1 MDQENGAGHHAI
13 THAAVAELFASL
25 PEDAHGLINGMTK
38 DQYYLVLDHA
48 QEHQDRWYG
57 PTTHP
62 AWADGEAQREHGM
75 ADPHLTGEQNLAIDR
90 NYVEQN
96 LADARHGNE
105 MIHLGAAVH
114 ALEDSFSEAH
124 AWRGDAVNRG
134 DPSAPIE
141 SLNVFNPLPSPH
153 QHTWGWPFGTEGTHD
168 ARFDHVPVG
177 KNGDLIRGT
186 DIAAAHA
193 IAQALGAYHDH
204 QHEND
209 TSARKAIDATID
221 QFYKASESSVKVN
234 DVYTDSWAHERD
246 HRLEIHHHEIIE
258 YQSHADLAH
267 GADSH
272 HSYHHPGHH
281 ESEQPASSHDTY
293 HDELISAVS
302 RTDGGVA
309 TDATLPGGVTNSS
322 ADEVISAGSPFGGPP
337 NSPPDPSV
345 LAGDRDAG
353 HLDAPSVGPANYPD
367 ASPADQH
374 LPETSHDS
382 GHDRSAASYDPAYD
396 RSAAA
401 SYDPSAVGH
410 DGPGHDGPGHDGAG
424 HDGAGHDGA
433 GHDGAGHDGAGHDD
447 PAYDDPAYDA
457 SAAASYEPSA
467 VGHDGPEHDRAG
479 HDDPAYDASAA
490 ASYDPSAVGHDG
502 AGHDLSSYDPSRDAV
517 SGHVPGHVGPGHDA
531 AGHEGPGHD
540 LSSYDPSR
548 DAVSGHFPGH
558 DGSGYDPGYDGAGY
572 DPGYDG
578 AGYDPGY
585 GTDYVAGGVG
595 DGQFGAPPA
604 STPQDLDLHRG
615 AHARNV
621 DMLLAWHWFT
631 TAPYD
636 PSHDGS
642 GVAGGDN
649 ATASHNAGHDGSGV
663 PDDHSAMASHDVS
676 HDGSG
681 FDATGADGSGA

>member
-1 MDQENGAGHHAI
+1 MDQDSGAGHHAI
-13 THAAVAELFASL
+13 TRAAVAELFASGRA
-25 PEDAHGLINGMTK
+25 DAHGLINGMTQ
-38 DQYYLVLDHA
+38 DQYYRVLDHA
-48 QEHQDRWYG
+48 QEKQDRWYG

-62 AWADGEAQREHGM
+62 AWADGKAQREHGM

-105 MIHLGAAVH
+105 MTHLGAAVH

-168 ARFDHVPVG
+168 VRFDHVPVG

-209 TSARKAIDATID
+209 TSARKAIDATVD
-221 QFYKASESSVKVN
+221 RFYKASESGVKVN
-234 DVYTDSWAHERD
+234 DVYTNSWAHERD

-281 ESEQPASSHDTY
+281 ASEQPESSHDTQRDV
-293 HDELISAVS
+293 HISGVS
-302 RTDGGVA
+302 STDGGVA
-309 TDATLPGGVTNSS
+309 SDATLSGGVTNSS
-322 ADEVISAGSPFGGPP
+322 TDEVISAGSPDGGPS

-382 GHDRSAASYDPAYD
+382 GHDPSAASYDPAYD
-396 RSAAA
+396 PSAAA

-410 DGPGHDGPGHDGAG
+410 GGAEHDGAG
-424 HDGAGHDGA
+424 HDN
-433 GHDGAGHDGAGHDD
+433 
-447 PAYDDPAYDA
+447 P
-457 SAAASYEPSA
+457 
-467 VGHDGPEHDRAG
+467 V
-479 HDDPAYDASAA
+479 YDASAA

-502 AGHDLSSYDPSRDAV
+502 AGHDLSSYDPSRDAISGHVPSNDGAGHNGAGHDLSSYDPSQDAVSGHDAARHDAAEHDPSRDAV
-517 SGHVPGHVGPGHDA
+517 SGHVPGHAGPGHDGA
-531 AGHEGPGHD
+531 GHD
-540 LSSYDPSR
+540 LPSYDPSR

-558 DGSGYDPGYDGAGY
+558 DGAGY
-572 DPGYDG
+572 DPGYDE
-578 AGYDPGY
+578 
-585 GTDYVAGGVG
+585 
-595 DGQFGAPPA
+595 
-604 STPQDLDLHRG
+604 
-615 AHARNV
+615 AR
-621 DMLLAWHWFT
+621 L
-631 TAPYD
+631 
-636 PSHDGS
+636 
-642 GVAGGDN
+642 
-649 ATASHNAGHDGSGV
+649 
-663 PDDHSAMASHDVS
+663 
-676 HDGSG
+676 
-681 FDATGADGSGA
+681 

>member
-1 MDQENGAGHHAI
+1 
-13 THAAVAELFASL
+13 
-25 PEDAHGLINGMTK
+25 MTQ
-38 DQYYLVLDHA
+38 DQYYRVLDHA
-48 QEHQDRWYG
+48 QEQQDRVPG
-57 PTTHP
+57 PTILP
-62 AWADGEAQREHGM
+62 AWVDGKAQREHGL

-105 MIHLGAAVH
+105 MTHLGDAVH

-124 AWRGDAVNRG
+124 TFRGDAVNRG

-193 IAQALGAYHDH
+193 VAQALGAYHDH

-209 TSARKAIDATID
+209 TSARKAIEATVD
-221 QFYKASESSVKVN
+221 RFYKASESGVKVN

-272 HSYHHPGHH
+272 HWYHHPGHH

-293 HDELISAVS
+293 HDKLISAVS
-302 RTDGGVA
+302 SADGGVA
-309 TDATLPGGVTNSS
+309 TDATLPSGVTNSS
-322 ADEVISAGSPFGGPP
+322 ADEVISAGFPYGGPP
-337 NSPPDPSV
+337 NSLPDPSV

-367 ASPADQH
+367 ASPTDQH

-382 GHDRSAASYDPAYD
+382 GHDPS
-396 RSAAA
+396 AA
-401 SYDPSAVGH
+401 SYDPSA
-410 DGPGHDGPGHDGAG
+410 
-424 HDGAGHDGA
+424 
-433 GHDGAGHDGAGHDD
+433 
-447 PAYDDPAYDA
+447 
-457 SAAASYEPSA
+457 AASYDLSA
-467 VGHDGPEHDRAG
+467 VGHDGPEHDGAG
-479 HDDPAYDASAA
+479 HDAPAYDASAA
-490 ASYDPSAVGHDG
+490 ASYDPSAVGHDE

-517 SGHVPGHVGPGHDA
+517 SGHVPGHDGPEHDGAGHDAPAYDASTAASYDPSAVGHDEAGHDLSSYDPSRDAVSGHVPGHIGPGHDA
-531 AGHEGPGHD
+531 AGHDAAGHDLSSYDPSRDALSGHVPGHDGPEHDGAGHD

-558 DGSGYDPGYDGAGY
+558 DGAGYDPGYDGAGY

-585 GTDYVAGGVG
+585 DAAGYDPGYGTDHVAGGVG

-615 AHARNV
+615 AHARNI

-642 GVAGGDN
+642 GVAGGDS
-649 ATASHNAGHDGSGV
+649 ATASHNAGHDGSGA
-663 PDDHSAMASHDVS
+663 PDDHSAVASHDVS